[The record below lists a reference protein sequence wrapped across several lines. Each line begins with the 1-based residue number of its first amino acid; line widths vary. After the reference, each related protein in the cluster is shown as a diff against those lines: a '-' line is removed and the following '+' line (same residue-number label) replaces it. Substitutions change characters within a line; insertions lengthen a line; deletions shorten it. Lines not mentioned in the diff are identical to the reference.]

1 MALTIGSGPF
11 GQQPAGR
18 FSVEMPD
25 ERMLYVEL
33 SERWIRG
40 FLEGETI
47 VSSMRPRLVHESG
60 RLPVLYFPR
69 DDVSSAALRASERT
83 DHDELKGTARFWSLE
98 VGKRRAQ
105 DAAWSFDHP
114 QLESL
119 IAVRWQALD
128 EWLEEDEVAVKHPR
142 DPYHRVD
149 VRASSRHVRVSIDGQ
164 TLAES
169 RRTRI
174 LFEAGLPLRFYFPP
188 EDVRQD
194 AFVRSDR
201 RTACAY
207 KGEASYWS
215 VSTGDRVE
223 QDLAWTYHEPLHD
236 AAQVRD
242 MLAFYN
248 ERVDL
253 DVEGERWER
262 PNTPWSRP
270 PGRGS

>member
-1 MALTIGSGPF
+1 
-11 GQQPAGR
+11 
-18 FSVEMPD
+18 MPE
-25 ERMLYVEL
+25 ERLLYVEG
-33 SERWIRG
+33 SERWMRG
-40 FLEGETI
+40 LLAGEAI

-60 RLPVLYFPR
+60 RLPVLYFPGA
-69 DDVSSAALRASERT
+69 DVLSEALRPSERT
-83 DHDELKGTARFWSLE
+83 EQDELKGSARFWSLQ
-98 VGKRRAQ
+98 VGERGVE

-114 QLESL
+114 QLEGL
-119 IAVRWQALD
+119 IAFRWDALD

-149 VRASSRHVRVSIDGQ
+149 VRSSSRHVQVSIQGMA
-164 TLAES
+164 LAES

-174 LFEAGLPLRFYFPP
+174 LFETGLPLRFYFPP

-194 AFVRSDR
+194 TFVRSDR

-215 VSTGDRVE
+215 VRVGE
-223 QDLAWTYHEPLHD
+223 DVEADLAWTYHEPLHE

-242 MLAFYN
+242 WLAFYN
-248 ERVDL
+248 ERVDV

-262 PNTPWSRP
+262 PRTPWSRP
-270 PGRGS
+270 PGHRS